1 MTQSAE
7 DYGFGDAEEESPPSQ
22 PRATGDVPDTRQPTG
37 TVGADPAVA
46 PKPLELVKLSSLVGP
61 ALDRGTARRSG
72 DEKPVPVP
80 FRGWEDALGGG
91 LWPGAHFIVSGTG
104 VGKSQ
109 LSIQTAL
116 GAAKAGVPV
125 AYVGLELDEMQI
137 ALRVLAEEAGMR
149 WSGLYT
155 GRCSEA
161 DIARARGS
169 AGQLEGL
176 PFYVDFG
183 SAHGWPASRLGALAQ
198 RMRMDHPT
206 GPMLIVLDYLQLVGD
221 EPAEFQRRPDLRER
235 IGRAAYQARDVSR
248 RFDVAVLMISS
259 AARNHYGLL
268 AGDFDQA
275 GLTTRKGH
283 RAILHPHVL
292 LGLGKESGELEFSA
306 DTSTVLLRWPV
317 PLENGET
324 AILVAVPKVRAGPE
338 SWSALAFGGGRFQA
352 LPIDDLNELPPPP
365 KRSRSGGKDAVSE
378 SDYEARVLATAG
390 RLPTLKSKS
399 AIANETNGTR
409 SHVLA
414 AVDRLVAQGRFAFG
428 ADGVTIRE
436 GAY

>member
-1 MTQSAE
+1 MTQPAE

-22 PRATGDVPDTRQPTG
+22 PRTTGEVASRAQSTG
-37 TVGADPAVA
+37 GPEAAIA
-46 PKPLELVKLSSLVGP
+46 PKPIELVKLASLVGP
-61 ALDRGTARRSG
+61 ALDRSTARRRG
-72 DEKPVPVP
+72 DEKAVPVP

-137 ALRVLAEEAGMR
+137 ALRVLAEQAGMR

-161 DIARARGS
+161 EIARARGC

-183 SAHGWPASRLGALAQ
+183 SAHGWPASRLVALAQ
-198 RMRMDHPT
+198 RMRKDHPR
-206 GPMLIVLDYLQLVGD
+206 GRMLIVLDYLQLVGD
-221 EPAEFQRRPDLRER
+221 EPAEFRRRPDLRER
-235 IGRAAYQARDVSR
+235 IGSAAYLARDVAR

-268 AGDFDQA
+268 AGEFDHA
-275 GLTTRKGH
+275 GLTTRNGH

-292 LGLGKESGELEFSA
+292 VGLGKESGELEFSA

-317 PLENGET
+317 ALDNGEA
-324 AILVAVPKVRAGPE
+324 AILVAVPKVRAGAE

-352 LPIDDLNELPPPP
+352 LPIEDLSELPPPP
-365 KRSRSGGKDAVSE
+365 KRSRAGGKAAVSE
-378 SDYEARVLATAG
+378 ADYEARALATA
-390 RLPTLKSKS
+390 RRIPTLKSKS
-399 AIANETNGTR
+399 AVADATTGTR
-409 SHVLA
+409 SHVLD
-414 AVDRLVAQGRFAFG
+414 AVDRLVAEDRMVFDDA
-428 ADGVTIRE
+428 GVTIRE
-436 GAY
+436 GAHR